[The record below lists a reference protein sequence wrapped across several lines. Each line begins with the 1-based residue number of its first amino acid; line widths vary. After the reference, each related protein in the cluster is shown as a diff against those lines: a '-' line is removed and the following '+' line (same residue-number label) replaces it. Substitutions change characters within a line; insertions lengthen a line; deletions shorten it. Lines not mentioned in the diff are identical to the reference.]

1 EALRNVRI
9 LTQALQDERHTRQR
23 RDTEIDDLR
32 RRKDAEIDDLRR
44 YKDAEISSL
53 RGIIM
58 IQNAGEGGMVVP
70 FVKLRIGKTD
80 IRMKLWDIKNSMV
93 YPKNW
98 KGEFQGKADT
108 EIGRI
113 GAGVAT
119 GADIILNGIWGEDW
133 SIAGGKP
140 TNDTP
145 VAPNAGGSL
154 PAITIEPNITLSQHL
169 YLLETAYTTI
179 EHLKHTVDFGQ
190 LMQGDMGI
198 KEFSA

>member
-1 EALRNVRI
+1 
-9 LTQALQDERHTRQR
+9 
-23 RDTEIDDLR
+23 DTEIDDLR

-98 KGEFQGKADT
+98 KG
-108 EIGRI
+108 
-113 GAGVAT
+113 
-119 GADIILNGIWGEDW
+119 
-133 SIAGGKP
+133 
-140 TNDTP
+140 
-145 VAPNAGGSL
+145 
-154 PAITIEPNITLSQHL
+154 
-169 YLLETAYTTI
+169 
-179 EHLKHTVDFGQ
+179 
-190 LMQGDMGI
+190 
-198 KEFSA
+198 